1 MTNPV
6 RLLVHGANGRM
17 GQSLQRLC
25 RDENTGCTVIAA
37 VSRKVGAR
45 VVDGI
50 PQFAASELAG
60 VPAFDVAVDF
70 SLPEGFDAI
79 LGLCVARGAGSLPL
93 RPGES
98 RPEPNSRLST
108 LRKNFRRILRRT

>member
-1 MTNPV
+1 
-6 RLLVHGANGRM
+6 M

-25 RDENTGCTVIAA
+25 RDEAGGCTVVAV

-50 PQFAASELAG
+50 PQFTASELSG
-60 VPAFDVAVDF
+60 VPEFDVAVDF

-79 LGLCVARGAGSLPL
+79 LSLCVARSAAFVSGTTGLSGAQEAALAAPGRT
-93 RPGES
+93 RPDVFPADAS
-98 RPEPNSRLST
+98 
-108 LRKNFRRILRRT
+108 